1 MKDQAYYDSIG
12 FRCGLEIHQRLK
24 TERKLFCQCLNSES
38 SKPLGIKIQRVQRAV
53 AGETGKLDRS
63 TSFESNKNRTFIYNT
78 FQDNVC
84 LVDIDEE
91 PPHEL
96 NREALMISLVI
107 SASLNAIAP
116 SEIEPMRK
124 EVVDGS
130 DPSAFQRTML
140 VGYNGNLQIGER
152 TISIPTIFLEEES
165 CGIESSDNSTA
176 VYDVDRLG
184 VPLVEI
190 DTDPEIKN
198 PIEAKE
204 VASKI
209 GMMLRLTHK
218 VQRGIGSI
226 RQDVNISIRGGERV
240 EIKGMQ
246 DLDAMDTII
255 DREIERQL
263 ALIEIKKVI
272 LEKRGKVHAPQ
283 ELTDI
288 FAKTQIGVIKSSAGK
303 VYGIRLENFAGVI
316 GMELNPDRRLGSE
329 ISDYAKMA
337 GVRGIIHSDEDLSKY
352 GFSESE
358 LAEVRQKLSLADGD
372 AFIIVSAKDDDIA
385 RKAINLAKYRAEHA
399 LVGIPPETRAADSK
413 NMITRFMRPLPGGSR
428 MYPETDAKPV
438 AIEEK
443 FLKSAKKDIVDID
456 KSSKQ
461 LEELIGNKQLASQML
476 KSYKFQTFNSIISNV
491 KIEPL
496 TVAAI
501 LLEKM
506 KELKR
511 QGILVDEISDSTLIY
526 IFGKYAKKEIT
537 KAGIEEIIKNAPLDS
552 KDVDRIIVEKE
563 IGRLG
568 AYELKKLVAQ
578 YNGLGKKEII
588 GKVMSEHRLNVDAEE
603 LMEVIA
609 KM

>member
-24 TERKLFCQCLNSES
+24 TERKLFCSCLNIES
-38 SKPLGIKIQRVQRAV
+38 SKPLGIKIHRVQRAV

-107 SASLNAIAP
+107 TASLNP
-116 SEIEPMRK
+116 SSPSDIEPMRK

-140 VGYNGNLQIGER
+140 VGYNGSLGIGNR
-152 TISIPTIFLEEES
+152 TIRIPTIFLEEES

-176 VYDVDRLG
+176 VYNVDRLG

-198 PIEAKE
+198 PLEAKE

-209 GMMLRLTHK
+209 GMILRLTHK

-226 RQDVNISIRGGERV
+226 RQDVNISIREGERV

-255 DREIERQL
+255 DREVERQL
-263 ALIEIKKVI
+263 ALVEIKKLLVG
-272 LEKRGKVHAPQ
+272 KRGKVHAPQ
-283 ELTDI
+283 DLTDI
-288 FAKTQIGVIKSSAGK
+288 FENTQISVIKSSAGK

-316 GMELNPDRRLGSE
+316 GMEINPNRRLGSE

-337 GVRGIIHSDEDLSKY
+337 GVRGIIHSDEDLNKY
-352 GFSESE
+352 GFSELE
-358 LAEVRQKLSLADGD
+358 LQGVKGKLAVADKD
-372 AFIIVSAKDDDIA
+372 AFIIVSAKDEEVA
-385 RKAINLAKYRAEHA
+385 RKAINLAKHRAEHA
-399 LVGIPPETRAADSK
+399 MIGIPPETRAADSK

-438 AIEEK
+438 AVGKELLE
-443 FLKSAKKDIVDID
+443 LAHTDIVDIERSA
-456 KSSKQ
+456 KE
-461 LEELIGNKQLASQML
+461 LEKLIGNRQLASQML
-476 KSYKFQTFNSIISNV
+476 KSYKFQTFNSIIASV
-491 KIEPL
+491 KVEPL

-511 QGILVDEISDSTLIY
+511 QGILVDGISDATLIY
-526 IFGKYAKKEIT
+526 IFGKYAKKDIT
-537 KAGIEEIIKNAPLDS
+537 KIGIEEIIKNVPLNS
-552 KDVDRIIVEKE
+552 KDVDRIIVEKKVE
-563 IGRLG
+563 RLG
-568 AYELKKLVAQ
+568 ASELRKLVAR
-578 YNGLGKKEII
+578 YRNLEKKEIV
-588 GKVMSEHRLNVDAEE
+588 GKVMAEHKLNVDAEE

-609 KM
+609 KG